1 MPIIMRS
8 KYAIYTAILSIPLMG
23 GIAARLLRV
32 TIAFILRDYGLSV
45 FEITLLSS
53 TFMLTRGVL
62 SPIIGK
68 FADKGYRRLLLITSG
83 LLGLALDSY
92 LYTVV
97 PYPFMLF
104 LRALDG
110 MYGAMVWPSMQ
121 AFVHYAAKKDMKARL
136 MSLYF
141 IMGSLGMS
149 IGYIIYNF
157 LLGNL
162 YNAIITVIVMQLSAA
177 FVALIFRG
185 FEREVRKVDDRDVVE
200 KGHGKVPV
208 AVYTITFLF
217 GMFVGLGNE
226 VLMFYLAEVMG
237 MGKYATTSFLFFA
250 GLYSLFG
257 SYTTGFYADKI
268 SMDKAIV
275 LTALFG
281 MLSCVL
287 ISIDNLFTVILGT
300 LLFYI
305 SGRAFTPL
313 SRSYAASKTKNIGAA
328 LGYINMS
335 SNFGAVLSPL
345 IGGVIMDYFGTGK
358 IGILNLA
365 ALTFVGMGIALLIN
379 ALILK
384 RKSEI

>member
-121 AFVHYAAKKDMKARL
+121 AFVHFAAKKDMKARL

-149 IGYIIYNF
+149 IGYIVYNF

-313 SRSYAASKTKNIGAA
+313 SRSYAASQTKNIGAA

-345 IGGVIMDYFGTGK
+345 IGGVIMDYFSTGK

-365 ALTFVGMGIALLIN
+365 ALTFVAMGIALLIN
-379 ALILK
+379 TLILK

>member
-1 MPIIMRS
+1 MRS
-8 KYAIYTAILSIPLMG
+8 KHAIYTAILSIPLMG

-53 TFMLTRGVL
+53 TFMLARGLL

-68 FADKGYRRLLLITSG
+68 FADRGYRRLFLIVSG
-83 LLGLALDSY
+83 LFGLALDSY
-92 LYTVV
+92 LYTII
-97 PYPFMLF
+97 PYPYMLI

-121 AFVHYAAKKDMKARL
+121 AFVHLAAKKDMKARL

-149 IGYIIYNF
+149 LGYIVYNF

-162 YNAIITVIVMQLSAA
+162 YSAVMTVIAMQLSAA
-177 FVALIFRG
+177 FMALIFKG
-185 FEREVRKVDDRDVVE
+185 FEKEAREVDRNVE
-200 KGHGKVPV
+200 KESDGKVPL
-208 AVYTITFLF
+208 AVYTITLLF
-217 GMFVGLGNE
+217 GMFMGLGNE
-226 VLMFYLAEVMG
+226 VLMFYLAEVME

-275 LTALFG
+275 LTAIFG
-281 MLSCVL
+281 MISCLL
-287 ISIDNLFTVILGT
+287 ISVDHLFTVILGT

-313 SRSYAASKTKNIGAA
+313 SRSYAASRTKNIGAA

-335 SNFGAVLSPL
+335 SNFGAVVSPL
-345 IGGVIMDYFGTGK
+345 IGGVIMDYFGFGK
-358 IGILNLA
+358 IGIFNLA

>member
-121 AFVHYAAKKDMKARL
+121 AFVHFAAKKDMKARL

-149 IGYIIYNF
+149 IGYIVYNF

-379 ALILK
+379 ALILR

>member
-121 AFVHYAAKKDMKARL
+121 AFVHFAAKKDMKARL

-149 IGYIIYNF
+149 IGYIVYNF